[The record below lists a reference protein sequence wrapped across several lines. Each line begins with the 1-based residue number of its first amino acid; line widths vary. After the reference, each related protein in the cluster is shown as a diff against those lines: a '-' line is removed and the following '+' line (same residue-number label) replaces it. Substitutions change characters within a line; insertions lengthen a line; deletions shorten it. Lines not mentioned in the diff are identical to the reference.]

1 LTRSLGQVIGH
12 ALCAARRSGHLEVTM
27 RASIG
32 LLSLLCLAA
41 SLPSRAN
48 GDTGFK
54 IQTLSTRPE
63 MVTGGDVLVQIEVPG
78 GTKVGEVAVS
88 LNGADVTSAFTGD
101 ESAHKLTGLVTGLA
115 LGENMLS
122 VRSTDREGD
131 EPAAQL
137 GLVNHSIAGPVFS
150 GPHEKP
156 FICETDHFNRPAKL
170 PGLGASLDVDC
181 SINTRVDYIYKS
193 KTDGALRPLPNTST
207 YPADVAVT
215 TTSTGQVVNY
225 IVRLETGTVN
235 RAIYE
240 IAFLHDPI
248 ADNRAPGLQHRSAGW
263 NGRLVFTF
271 GGGCTTGWYR
281 QGNSTGGVLDDV
293 QIRQGYAVA
302 SSSLNVF
309 GNNCSD
315 LLASESMMMVKERF
329 IETYGP
335 PLFTIGWGCSG
346 GSYQQHQIGDNYP
359 GLLDGIIPGCSFPEV
374 GFATIQFITDA
385 RLLNHYF
392 NRTNPGVFT
401 SEQQRRVTGF
411 YTLATMPNVSVGA
424 GRITPTEFCP
434 GVLPLA
440 ERYNAV
446 TNPTGARCDVYDH
459 TVNVYGRDERTG
471 FARRPLDNAG
481 IQYGLAALNDGSI
494 SVDLFLDLNE
504 RIGGYDVDANFQASR
519 TVADLRAVRAAYQTG
534 RLTNGGGGLR
544 TMPIIDYRAY
554 NDDAPSGDIHLR
566 YHSFSMRERLI
577 QANGNANNHVMWVED
592 SHFGLYSSA
601 SPVLTNAL
609 TKIDEWLV
617 NLAHDTSGA
626 PQAVKVV
633 RAKPADVVDAC
644 WTRQKDG
651 YQKTVEPQT
660 RTGGQCSQI
669 YPPAPFPREVAGSSV
684 RSDIIKCQ
692 LKPVDAA
699 DYRVPFT
706 PAQWSKLRA
715 IFGDGVCDWSKPGIE
730 QQGLFGTWISFE
742 DDGADD

>member
-1 LTRSLGQVIGH
+1 
-12 ALCAARRSGHLEVTM
+12 M
-27 RASIG
+27 RAPVG

-41 SLPSRAN
+41 SLPSGAREDA
-48 GDTGFK
+48 GFK
-54 IQTLSTRPE
+54 IRTLSTRPE
-63 MVTGGDVLVQIEVPG
+63 MVTGGDVLVEISVPH
-78 GTKVGEVAVS
+78 GTDVGEVVVS
-88 LNGADVTSAFTGD
+88 LNGAEVTSAFAGD
-101 ESAHKLTGLVTGLA
+101 DSAHKLIGLVTGLR
-115 LGENMLS
+115 LGENTLS
-122 VRSTDREGD
+122 VRSIDDEG
-131 EPAAQL
+131 EGRAAQL
-137 GLVNHSIAGPVFS
+137 ELVNHSIAGPVFS

-156 FICETDHFNRPAKL
+156 FICETDRFNRPAKL
-170 PGLGASLDVDC
+170 PGLGPPLDVDC
-181 SINTRVDYIYKS
+181 SILTRVDYLYRS
-193 KTDGALRPLPNTST
+193 RTDGALKPLPSTSVV
-207 YPADVAVT
+207 PADMAVT
-215 TTSTGQVVNY
+215 TTSTGKVVNF

-248 ADNRAPGLQHRSAGW
+248 ADKSAPGLHHRSVGW

-271 GGGCTTGWYR
+271 GGGCTNGWYR
-281 QGNSTGGVLDDV
+281 QGDSTGGVLDDV

-392 NRTNPGVFT
+392 TGTNPGAFT

-411 YTLATMPNVSVGA
+411 YTLATMPNVSFGA

-434 GVLPLA
+434 GVLPRA
-440 ERYNAV
+440 QRYNAI

-459 TVNVYGRDERTG
+459 TINVYGRDEQTG
-471 FARRPLDNAG
+471 FARRPLDNVG

-494 SVDLFLDLNE
+494 TVDLFLDLNE
-504 RIGGYDVDANFQASR
+504 RIGGYDVDANFQGPR

-566 YHSFSMRERLI
+566 FHSFSMRERLI
-577 QANGNANNHVMWVED
+577 QANGNADNQVMWVED

-601 SPVLTNAL
+601 SPVLASAL
-609 TKIDEWLV
+609 TKMDQWLV
-617 NLAHDTSGA
+617 NLLNDTSRA
-626 PQAVKVV
+626 PQATKVT

-644 WTRQKDG
+644 WSRQKDG
-651 YQKTVEPQT
+651 YQKIVEPQT
-660 RTGGQCSQI
+660 RAGGQCSKI

-692 LKPVDAA
+692 LKAVDAA

-706 PAQWSKLRA
+706 PAQWSKLGA
-715 IFGDGVCDWSKPGIE
+715 IFSDGVCDWSKPGIE
-730 QQGLFGTWISFE
+730 QQGLLGTWITF
-742 DDGADD
+742 DDDVGD